1 MDLATEL
8 ESVLRVPE
16 TESELVPDLQVL
28 EMELELELVLEL
40 AKELVEDLKA

>member
-28 EMELELELVLEL
+28 EMELELEL